1 MNLSDWLR
9 QIEVHYGP
17 VNKGNAAKGD
27 ALTNATTGQQGYGT
41 LLGEGQNEQSDI
53 LPFLNQEVTNP
64 QGLGQPTLNAITT
77 STGQATSGSLSD
89 ASQKAKLQAA
99 RTGNP
104 AAQSAII
111 ANAARTGENAQSNA
125 NLDTQVLNAQTK
137 LKQQQQG
144 AQGIEQL
151 AGLDTNAALEDL
163 GLSNSAINA
172 WSGANKS
179 AGNLWSNAFLPLIN
193 DATSFFK
200 PGNGG
205 GSGGG
210 AGAGSG
216 GGGGGGF

>member
-9 QIEVHYGP
+9 RIEVHYGP

-41 LLGEGQNEQSDI
+41 LLGEGQAEQNDI

-77 STGQATSGSLSD
+77 STGQATSGGLSD
-89 ASQKAKLQAA
+89 AAQKAKLQAA

-111 ANAARTGENAQSNA
+111 ANAARTGQNAQSNA

-151 AGLDTNAALEDL
+151 GALDTNAALEDL

-179 AGNLWSNAFLPLIN
+179 AGNLWSNAFLPLIEG
-193 DATSFFK
+193 AEQA
-200 PGNGG
+200 GG
-205 GSGGG
+205 KVAASGAAGG
-210 AGAGSG
+210 
-216 GGGGGGF
+216 

>member
-9 QIEVHYGP
+9 RIEVHDGP
-17 VNKGNAAKGD
+17 VNKGDAAKGD

-41 LLGEGQNEQSDI
+41 LLGEGQSEQNSI

-64 QGLGQPTLNAITT
+64 QGLGQPALNAITT
-77 STGQATSGSLSD
+77 STGQAVSGGLSD
-89 ASQKAKLQAA
+89 AAQKAKLQAA

-111 ANAARTGENAQSNA
+111 ANAARTGQAAQSNA
-125 NLDTQVLNAQTK
+125 NLDTQVLNAKTK
-137 LKQQQQG
+137 LQQQQEG
-144 AQGIEQL
+144 ASGIENL
-151 AGLDTNAALEDL
+151 SGMDTKAALEAL
-163 GLSNSAINA
+163 GLSNSAIGEWA
-172 WSGANKS
+172 GANKS

-216 GGGGGGF
+216 DGGGGGF